1 MPPRITYVTA
11 LDLNGL
17 PTKPLKQGKRSNAL
31 ANFKLET
38 MSPSPSKIGGS
49 CLRPQR
55 SSFGAIMEKIKY
67 LYGVDEEFMKSATF
81 ISVG

>member
-1 MPPRITYVTA
+1 VSQSQGASLKRKWGERGCIKMPSGITYVTS

-17 PTKPLKQGKRSNAL
+17 PIEPLKQGKHSNTL
-31 ANFKLET
+31 VDFKLEI

-55 SSFGAIMEKIKY
+55 SSFGAI
-67 LYGVDEEFMKSATF
+67 
-81 ISVG
+81 